1 MVTKKEIRTF
11 KGESG
16 TTHTWHYDPA
26 IFKNGPYKVEI
37 EYPNDYVWEGTIDKA
52 DMLAPSATP
61 SKPGPTHS
69 TPTVSK
75 YPKDR
80 DTSKDESIPISQ
92 RMFTHPEGHL
102 IGYTRAKMLG
112 LV

>member
-1 MVTKKEIRTF
+1 MVIKKEIRTF
-11 KGESG
+11 VEKGRYDVV
-16 TTHTWHYDPA
+16 HKWYYDPE

-37 EYPNDYVWEGTIDKA
+37 EYPDNYVWDGVIDKA
-52 DMLAPSATP
+52 DMGTP
-61 SKPGPTHS
+61 STS
-69 TPTVSK
+69 TSSAPPK
-75 YPKDR
+75 YPRDR

-102 IGYTRAKMLG
+102 IGYTRAKMLE